1 VSSSKNEFRESF
13 DTVVAASGML
23 ICPWARDAVA
33 VAESVEEPWC
43 REVGSV
49 VSVAGMVPVV
59 AVFRGGN

>member
-1 VSSSKNEFRESF
+1 M
-13 DTVVAASGML
+13 VAASGRLMEVSEVGWKL

-59 AVFRGGN
+59 AVFRGGD